1 VIPNPASDE
10 VMVTLNLED
19 TAEDMQITIVD
30 VTGRLIQERTLSNQS
45 LRIREQIDIRDLES
59 GVYLVNVIF
68 NNRDI
73 ITKKLIKQ

>member
-1 VIPNPASDE
+1 
-10 VMVTLNLED
+10 
-19 TAEDMQITIVD
+19 MQINIVD
-30 VTGRLIQERTLSNQS
+30 ITGRLIQERTLSNPS
-45 LRIREQIDIRDLES
+45 LRIREEIDISQLES